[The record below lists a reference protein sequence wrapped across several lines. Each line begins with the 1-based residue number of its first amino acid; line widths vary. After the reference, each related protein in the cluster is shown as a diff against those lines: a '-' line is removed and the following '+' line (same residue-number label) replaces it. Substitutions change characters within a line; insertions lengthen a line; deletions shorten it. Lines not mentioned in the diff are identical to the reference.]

1 MATQSTR
8 GSSPSAVVA
17 PALTRVMLVDDH
29 GILRVGARTLLEST
43 GQFVVCGEAD
53 TGASAVEVGTREAP
67 DLIVADLG
75 LPDGGVA
82 LIRKLAQLPCHPKV
96 IVLSMYE
103 ASLYAQRVIDA
114 GASAYLMKDDASE
127 HLIDIALAVRDGRS
141 IVHPPNGYRTVGKK
155 ALRTLPFLGVPK
167 DPLTPREAQ
176 VLELIGKGK
185 SSKQVAFDLGLSVRT
200 IDVHRVNIRQKLN
213 LRTGTE
219 LVRYAAQM
227 VQGQ

>member
-1 MATQSTR
+1 
-8 GSSPSAVVA
+8 
-17 PALTRVMLVDDH
+17 
-29 GILRVGARTLLEST
+29 
-43 GQFVVCGEAD
+43 
-53 TGASAVEVGTREAP
+53 
-67 DLIVADLG
+67 
-75 LPDGGVA
+75 
-82 LIRKLAQLPCHPKV
+82 
-96 IVLSMYE
+96 
-103 ASLYAQRVIDA
+103 
-114 GASAYLMKDDASE
+114 MKDDASE

>member
-103 ASLYAQRVIDA
+103 ASLYAQRSFARPFRRNRHRLRAASFSVTA
-114 GASAYLMKDDASE
+114 GPTARRARA
-127 HLIDIALAVRDGRS
+127 IIWRS
-141 IVHPPNGYRTVGKK
+141 SRT
-155 ALRTLPFLGVPK
+155 
-167 DPLTPREAQ
+167 
-176 VLELIGKGK
+176 
-185 SSKQVAFDLGLSVRT
+185 
-200 IDVHRVNIRQKLN
+200 
-213 LRTGTE
+213 
-219 LVRYAAQM
+219 
-227 VQGQ
+227 